1 MARNGA
7 QMSSPDRR
15 EENKKKRTERPHRL
29 GRRLDPRNTI
39 LLLKG
44 AVCLALGLVL
54 LQAVGLGWIPAAHPL
69 ANAALAGAVL
79 ANGLGTVYFLGYLYV
94 VWFRR

>member
-1 MARNGA
+1 MA
-7 QMSSPDRR
+7 SSDRR
-15 EENKKKRTERPHRL
+15 EQSGPYRPRGL

-44 AVCLALGLVL
+44 AVCLALGLAL

-69 ANAALAGAVL
+69 ANAALAGAIL
-79 ANGLGTVYFLGYLYV
+79 ANGLGTIYFLRYLYV
-94 VWFRR
+94 IWFRR

>member
-1 MARNGA
+1 MA
-7 QMSSPDRR
+7 SPDRHRQNRHRQNR
-15 EENKKKRTERPHRL
+15 EKEADRPHRL
-29 GRRLDPRNTI
+29 GRRLDPRNTV

-44 AVCLALGLVL
+44 ALCLALGLVL

-79 ANGLGTVYFLGYLYV
+79 ANGLGTIYFLRYLYV

>member
-1 MARNGA
+1 MV
-7 QMSSPDRR
+7 SPDER
-15 EENKKKRTERPHRL
+15 EEKKAEHPRKE

-54 LQAVGLGWIPAAHPL
+54 LQVVGLGWIPATHPL

-79 ANGLGTVYFLGYLYV
+79 ANGLGTVYFLRYLYII
-94 VWFRR
+94 WFRR